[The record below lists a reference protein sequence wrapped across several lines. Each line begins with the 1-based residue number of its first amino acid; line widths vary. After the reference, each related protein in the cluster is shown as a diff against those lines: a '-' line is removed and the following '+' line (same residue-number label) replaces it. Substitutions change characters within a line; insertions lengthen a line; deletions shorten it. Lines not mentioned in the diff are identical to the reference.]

1 VVVEEEG
8 VYSRANAVNA
18 KDSARGQINTFLLHH
33 QINTFL
39 LHHQINT
46 FLLHHHYSNA
56 VNAKD
61 SARDRASV

>member
-39 LHHQINT
+39 LHH
-46 FLLHHHYSNA
+46 HYSNA

>member
-1 VVVEEEG
+1 MVVVEEG

-39 LHHQINT
+39 L
-46 FLLHHHYSNA
+46 LHHYSNA

-61 SARDRASV
+61 FCARPRDAGASA

>member
-1 VVVEEEG
+1 MVVEEEG

-39 LHHQINT
+39 LHH
-46 FLLHHHYSNA
+46 HYSNA